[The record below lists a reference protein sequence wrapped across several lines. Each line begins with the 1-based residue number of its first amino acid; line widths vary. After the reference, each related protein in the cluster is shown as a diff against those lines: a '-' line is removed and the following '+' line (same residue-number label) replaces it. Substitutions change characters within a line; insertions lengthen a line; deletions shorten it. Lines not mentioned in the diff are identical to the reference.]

1 MKTHQCHQ
9 HSYPN
14 LIKKELP
21 KAKKHNKRLYFSN
34 CQYFVEI

>member
-21 KAKKHNKRLYFSN
+21 KAKNTIKGYISLIVNTL
-34 CQYFVEI
+34 